1 MAKLQGLALALAAAL
16 ATTGCAT
23 LVPPTPDAQPQLR
36 DAWPMPEHAP
46 AATAAGNAAE
56 IGWRDVLV
64 DPRLERVVA
73 QALTNNRDLRVA
85 VLNVERVRQQYRIQ
99 RAERLPAIG
108 ANATLERSGGDAPIS
123 ETYSASLGLAS
134 FELDL
139 FGRVRNLSEAALQ
152 QYFAQE
158 ENRRAAQIAL
168 IAQTSNAWMALAA
181 DQSLLA
187 VARDTLAAYEA
198 SLKLTERRHEV
209 GAVSGLVLAQAQ
221 TQVETAR
228 SDVARYSGLVEQD
241 RNALDLLA
249 GSPVAADDLPQG
261 FGDDLVAMTAL
272 PAGVPSEI
280 LLRRPDIQ
288 AAEHSLLS
296 ANANIGA
303 ARAAFFPSIT
313 MTGSAGTASS
323 DFSGLFDAGTR
334 FWRFVP
340 QVNLPIFQGGALRA
354 NLGMANANR
363 DIALANYEKA
373 IQAGFREVADA
384 ISLSA
389 TLAEQRAAAERLLAA
404 AQRAEQLSKARYD
417 AGYDSYL
424 TLLDAQRTRYAAQQG
439 LVAARLAEQAN
450 RVALYTAMGGG
461 WQAEASVATTAP

>member
-1 MAKLQGLALALAAAL
+1 MNKTLGLALAIAL
-16 ATTGCAT
+16 AGTGCAT
-23 LVPPTPDAQPQLR
+23 LEPRLPEAQPQIPQS
-36 DAWPMPEHAP
+36 WPVPENGITP
-46 AATAAGNAAE
+46 SATAVGE
-56 IGWRDVLV
+56 VGWRDVLV

-73 QALTNNRDLRVA
+73 QALENNRDLRVA
-85 VLNVERVRQQYRIQ
+85 MLNVERARAQYRIQ
-99 RAERLPAIG
+99 RAERVPAVG
-108 ANATLERSGGDAPIS
+108 ANVSMERTGGDAPTTDS
-123 ETYSASLGLAS
+123 FTASAGLAS

-158 ENRRAAQIAL
+158 ENRRAAQISL
-168 IAQTSNAWMALAA
+168 ISTVANAWMALAA

-187 VARDTLAAYEA
+187 IAEDTLRAQEA
-198 SLKLTERRHEV
+198 SLRLTERRHEL

-228 SDVARYSGLVEQD
+228 ADQARYRGQVEQD
-241 RNALDLLA
+241 RHALDLLA
-249 GSPVAADDLPQG
+249 GSPVPAGDLPQG
-261 FGDDLVAMTAL
+261 FDDGLVAMTAL
-272 PAGVPSEI
+272 PGGVPSDL

-288 AAEHSLLS
+288 ASEHALRS

-303 ARAAFFPSIT
+303 ARAAFFPSIKL
-313 MTGSAGTASS
+313 TGAAGSMSGEFSS
-323 DFSGLFDAGTR
+323 LFDGGTR
-334 FWRFVP
+334 FWRFAP
-340 QVNLPIFQGGALRA
+340 QISIPIFQGGALKA
-354 NLGMANANR
+354 NLGVATANR

-373 IQAGFREVADA
+373 IQTGFREVADA
-384 ISLSA
+384 ISLSR
-389 TLAEQRAAAERLLAA
+389 TLADQRAAAERLLTA

-450 RVALYTAMGGG
+450 RMTLYSAMGGG
-461 WQAEASVATTAP
+461 WDGGTATPKP

>member
-1 MAKLQGLALALAAAL
+1 MNKTLGLALAIAL
-16 ATTGCAT
+16 AGTGCAT
-23 LVPPTPDAQPQLR
+23 LEPRLPEAQPQIPQS
-36 DAWPMPEHAP
+36 WPVPENGISPTTGAV
-46 AATAAGNAAE
+46 GE
-56 IGWRDVLV
+56 VGWRDVLV

-73 QALTNNRDLRVA
+73 QALENNRDLRVA
-85 VLNVERVRQQYRIQ
+85 MLNVERARAQYRIQ
-99 RAERLPAIG
+99 RAERVPAVG
-108 ANATLERSGGDAPIS
+108 ANVAMERTGGDAPTTDS
-123 ETYSASLGLAS
+123 FTASAGLAS

-158 ENRRAAQIAL
+158 ENRRAAQISL
-168 IAQTSNAWMALAA
+168 ISTVANAWMALAA

-187 VARDTLAAYEA
+187 IAEDTLRAQEA
-198 SLKLTERRHEV
+198 SLRLTERRHEL

-228 SDVARYSGLVEQD
+228 ADQARYRGQVEQD
-241 RNALDLLA
+241 RHALDLLA
-249 GSPVAADDLPQG
+249 GSPVPAGDLPQG
-261 FGDDLVAMTAL
+261 FDDGLVAMTAL
-272 PAGVPSEI
+272 PGGVPSDL

-288 AAEHSLLS
+288 ASEHALRS

-303 ARAAFFPSIT
+303 ARAAFFPSIKL
-313 MTGSAGTASS
+313 TGAAGSMSGEFSS
-323 DFSGLFDAGTR
+323 LFDGGTR
-334 FWRFVP
+334 FWRFAP
-340 QVNLPIFQGGALRA
+340 QISIPIFQGGALKA
-354 NLGMANANR
+354 NLGVATANR

-373 IQAGFREVADA
+373 IQTGFREVADA
-384 ISLSA
+384 ISLSR
-389 TLAEQRAAAERLLAA
+389 TLADQRAAAERLLTA

-450 RVALYTAMGGG
+450 RMTLYSAMGGG
-461 WQAEASVATTAP
+461 WDGGTATPTP

>member
-1 MAKLQGLALALAAAL
+1 MNKPLSLALAIAL

-23 LVPPTPDAQPQLR
+23 LVPPLPEAQPQIR
-36 DAWPMPEHAP
+36 GGWPMPEHATP
-46 AATAAGNAAE
+46 ATTGQAAQT
-56 IGWRDVLV
+56 GWRDMLV

-73 QALTNNRDLRVA
+73 QALENNRDLRVA
-85 VLNVERVRQQYRIQ
+85 MLNVERARAQYRIQ
-99 RAERLPAIG
+99 RAERVPAVG
-108 ANATLERSGGDAPIS
+108 ANVAMERTGGDAPTTDS
-123 ETYSASLGLAS
+123 FTASAGLAS

-158 ENRRAAQIAL
+158 ENRRAAQISL
-168 IAQTSNAWMALAA
+168 ISTVANAWMALAA

-187 VARDTLAAYEA
+187 IAEDTLRAQEA
-198 SLKLTERRHEV
+198 SLRLTERRHEL

-228 SDVARYSGLVEQD
+228 ADQARYRGQVEQD
-241 RNALDLLA
+241 RHALDLLA
-249 GSPVAADDLPQG
+249 GSPVPAGDLPQG
-261 FGDDLVAMTAL
+261 FDDGLVAMTAL
-272 PAGVPSEI
+272 PGGVPSDL

-288 AAEHSLLS
+288 ASEHALRS

-303 ARAAFFPSIT
+303 ARAAFFPSIKL
-313 MTGSAGTASS
+313 TGAAGSMSGEFSS
-323 DFSGLFDAGTR
+323 LFDGGTR
-334 FWRFVP
+334 FWRFAP
-340 QVNLPIFQGGALRA
+340 QISIPIFQGGALKA
-354 NLGMANANR
+354 NLGVATANR

-373 IQAGFREVADA
+373 IQTGFREVADA
-384 ISLSA
+384 ISLSR
-389 TLAEQRAAAERLLAA
+389 TLADQRAAAERLLTA

-450 RVALYTAMGGG
+450 RMTLYSAMGGG
-461 WQAEASVATTAP
+461 WDGGTATPTP

>member
-1 MAKLQGLALALAAAL
+1 MNKTLGLALAIAL
-16 ATTGCAT
+16 AGTGCAT
-23 LVPPTPDAQPQLR
+23 LEPRLPEAQPQIPQS
-36 DAWPMPEHAP
+36 WPVPENGITP
-46 AATAAGNAAE
+46 SATAVGE
-56 IGWRDVLV
+56 VGWRDVLV

-73 QALTNNRDLRVA
+73 QALENNRDLRVA
-85 VLNVERVRQQYRIQ
+85 MLNVERARAQYRIQ
-99 RAERLPAIG
+99 RAERVPAVG
-108 ANATLERSGGDAPIS
+108 ANVSMERTGGDAPTTDS
-123 ETYSASLGLAS
+123 FTASAGLAS

-158 ENRRAAQIAL
+158 ENRRAAQISL
-168 IAQTSNAWMALAA
+168 ISTVANAWMALAA

-187 VARDTLAAYEA
+187 IAEDTLRAQEA
-198 SLKLTERRHEV
+198 SLRLTERRHEL

-228 SDVARYSGLVEQD
+228 ADQARYRGQVEQD
-241 RNALDLLA
+241 RHALDLLA
-249 GSPVAADDLPQG
+249 GSPVPAGDLPQG
-261 FGDDLVAMTAL
+261 FDDGLVAMTAL
-272 PAGVPSEI
+272 PGGVPSDL

-288 AAEHSLLS
+288 AGEHALRS

-303 ARAAFFPSIT
+303 ARAAFFPSIKL
-313 MTGSAGTASS
+313 TGAAGSMSGEFSS
-323 DFSGLFDAGTR
+323 LFDGGTR
-334 FWRFVP
+334 FWRFAP
-340 QVNLPIFQGGALRA
+340 QISIPIFQGGALKA
-354 NLGMANANR
+354 NLGVATANR

-373 IQAGFREVADA
+373 IQTGFREVADA
-384 ISLSA
+384 ISLSR
-389 TLAEQRAAAERLLAA
+389 TLADQRAAAERLLTA

-450 RVALYTAMGGG
+450 RMTLYSAMGGG
-461 WQAEASVATTAP
+461 WDGGTATPTP